1 MPQYRIKDTDL
12 MKMNSLSPEFHEWL
26 RDGLGEAIAEDSP
39 SISSYGSESF
49 DEQMRRRP
57 VPKAA
62 AFSGTIRREKWLR
75 PTGH

>member
-1 MPQYRIKDTDL
+1 MGKVWAAAVHSLSIL
-12 MKMNSLSPEFHEWL
+12 MKHEWL